1 MAKPKNIILT
11 EEGVITQEALLAY
24 AQGRL
29 SPEEVAQVDKLLR
42 DDPFAQ
48 EALDGIRNSAAAAGM
63 DTAVTAINSRLREK
77 AGMREK
83 KRKGIEIHWAT
94 YAYAAT
100 IVGVLLGLG
109 FVMVHFI
116 QQNDHAIALNKAVP
130 QAEESV
136 PAQEQ
141 KTEAAPVITDTM
153 VKTEVPDKQ
162 AALNDTSQI
171 ATQTTVALNTPP
183 AGTATVSGST
193 AQTPATG
200 QMRDQTAVITNSFKP
215 AATEKKTP
223 VQTSNPGSAVAKP
236 AAPPVAKEADDI
248 AYSVDG
254 HDLNTGAEIKSKN
267 YKSTTPADF
276 DANRGLSSTTVM
288 EAVNKN
294 ASKKEKAAASAVDQM
309 KEARALF
316 DAGDFKEAAKRYD
329 KVLSNQPENID
340 ALFFGGICEY
350 KNGRLKPAEKN
361 FDKLIKSGQ
370 YVDGS
375 KWYKA
380 NVLIDRGKKDEAKQL
395 LKELSTTPNPYK
407 DRAVKKYEEVQK

>member
-42 DDPFAQ
+42 EDPFAQ

-63 DTAVTAINSRLREK
+63 DTALTAINSRLREK

-94 YAYAAT
+94 YAYAAV

-116 QQNDHAIALNKAVP
+116 QQNDTTIAMNKSTP
-130 QAEESV
+130 QAEESMPV
-136 PAQEQ
+136 AAQ
-141 KTEAAPVITDTM
+141 KAD
-153 VKTEVPDKQ
+153 
-162 AALNDTSQI
+162 
-171 ATQTTVALNTPP
+171 TVAMLPDT
-183 AGTATVSGST
+183 THLV
-193 AQTPATG
+193 
-200 QMRDQTAVITNSFKP
+200 
-215 AATEKKTP
+215 
-223 VQTSNPGSAVAKP
+223 
-236 AAPPVAKEADDI
+236 AAPPAMVATDTVKLI
-248 AYSVDG
+248 AQ
-254 HDLNTGAEIKSKN
+254 NTGTLSASSGISSAPSGYAQGAALQTPLKAPA
-267 YKSTTPADF
+267 TPASGNAFTPAEKKATSTQSEQVVTAKASAPAAADE
-276 DANRGLSSTTVM
+276 ANNTKDMRTNAAVVQNEAARPVTTT
-288 EAVNKN
+288 ETKAET
-294 ASKKEKAAASAVDQM
+294 KKEKVNATVADNM

-316 DAGDFKEAAKRYD
+316 DAGDFKEAGKKYN
-329 KVLSNQPENID
+329 KVLSDQPENMD

-350 KNGRLKPAEKN
+350 KNGKLKPAEKN
-361 FDKLIKSGQ
+361 FDKLLKSGQ

-380 NVLIDRGKKDEAKQL
+380 NVLLDRGKKDEAKRLLEQL
-395 LKELSTTPNPYK
+395 TTTPNPYK
-407 DRAVKKYEEVQK
+407 DRAVKKYEEMQK

>member
-1 MAKPKNIILT
+1 MAKPKHIILT

-29 SPEEVAQVDKLLR
+29 SPEEIAQVDKLLR

-48 EALDGIRNSAAAAGM
+48 EALDGVRNSAAAAGM

-83 KRKGIEIHWAT
+83 KRKGVEIHWAT
-94 YAYAAT
+94 YAYAAV

-116 QQNDHAIALNKAVP
+116 QQNDSSIAMNKATP
-130 QAEESV
+130 QAEESA
-136 PAQEQ
+136 PMAEP
-141 KTEAAPVITDTM
+141 KNEAAPVVADTIKPANESQPPAPSDT
-153 VKTEVPDKQ
+153 VKMIAQNTVVTSVSSGTTAPVAGYVQ
-162 AALNDTSQI
+162 AAPVVSQ
-171 ATQTTVALNTPP
+171 
-183 AGTATVSGST
+183 
-193 AQTPATG
+193 
-200 QMRDQTAVITNSFKP
+200 MKP
-215 AATEKKTP
+215 ASPASAKKPAPAAEKKAATT
-223 VQTSNPGSAVAKP
+223 QADQAVPAKP
-236 AAPPVAKEADDI
+236 ATPAAADEAKTETATGNAYADKEA
-248 AYSVDG
+248 SRVVSG
-254 HDLNTGAEIKSKN
+254 TSQ
-267 YKSTTPADF
+267 TRADM
-276 DANRGLSSTTVM
+276 R
-288 EAVNKN
+288 
-294 ASKKEKAAASAVDQM
+294 KEKANATAADNI

-316 DAGDFKEAAKRYD
+316 DAGDFKEAAKKYD
-329 KVLSNQPENID
+329 KVLSDQPDNSD

-350 KNGRLKPAEKN
+350 KNGKLKPAEKN

-407 DRAVKKYEEVQK
+407 DRAIKKYDEVQK